1 VAHFT
6 APLGKA
12 LIVAGLLMAAV
23 GLLLL
28 LSGKFGWI
36 GRLPGDITIRRDN
49 FTFHFPLVTCLVVSA
64 ILSLLL
70 WLFRK

>member
-1 VAHFT
+1 V

-12 LIVAGLLMAAV
+12 LIVAGLVIAGV

-28 LSGKFGWI
+28 LSGKVGWI

-49 FTFHFPLVTCLVVSA
+49 FTFHFPLATCLLVSA
-64 ILSLLL
+64 ILTFLL